1 MEITINTES
10 RAAQILLALTHKA
23 GTAEIYIN
31 TLSRIINAA
40 LFNQDDLGMSDT
52 EALDTIR
59 TLSLL
64 RSDIEDIA
72 ADTSIADHIIHAQ
85 KNQACQP
92 TSGDNKPDPYNSAMA
107 ALCYAA
113 GKLGEIEPVTGGHG
127 TDIIEII
134 EGINDAAHRLANTA
148 ACAAGI
154 AENPDCASNE
164 HNAEARTRL
173 FTGTAY
179 YSAVGAAELLAD
191 AEASLLRSGVKS
203 KDLSAALYEAAA
215 AQKAATEKIDRFRD
229 LIYKAKATQAPQEG
243 GDE

>member
-72 ADTSIADHIIHAQ
+72 ADTSIADHIIKEK
-85 KNQACQP
+85 KNQA
-92 TSGDNKPDPYNSAMA
+92 
-107 ALCYAA
+107 
-113 GKLGEIEPVTGGHG
+113 
-127 TDIIEII
+127 
-134 EGINDAAHRLANTA
+134 
-148 ACAAGI
+148 
-154 AENPDCASNE
+154 
-164 HNAEARTRL
+164 
-173 FTGTAY
+173 
-179 YSAVGAAELLAD
+179 
-191 AEASLLRSGVKS
+191 
-203 KDLSAALYEAAA
+203 
-215 AQKAATEKIDRFRD
+215 
-229 LIYKAKATQAPQEG
+229 
-243 GDE
+243 